1 MVTTYACHARGSV
14 LYRRVVTR
22 RRGWPRGMNGNG
34 LVECNGKRYVLPLR
48 ACVVMWRDPC

>member
-1 MVTTYACHARGSV
+1 MTSYACHARGSV

-22 RRGWPRGMNGNG
+22 RRGWPRGRNGNG

-48 ACVVMWRDPC
+48 ACVVMWRDK